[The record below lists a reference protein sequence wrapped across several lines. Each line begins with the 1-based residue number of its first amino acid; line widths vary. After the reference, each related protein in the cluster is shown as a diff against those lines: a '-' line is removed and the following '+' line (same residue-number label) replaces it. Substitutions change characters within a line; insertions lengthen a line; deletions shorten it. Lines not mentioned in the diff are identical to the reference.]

1 MSLLV
6 HGNVSTDILTQYCPS
21 AWLYTYGLKP
31 ICLHQK
37 LPFCVMVYY
46 FMFYLQITVPRANPR
61 ESFQHCR
68 TQFIPEAKIR
78 YLDYSLNRTD

>member
-1 MSLLV
+1 MCLVV
-6 HGNVSTDILTQYCPS
+6 HGNISTDILAQYCPS
-21 AWLYTYGLKP
+21 AWLYTYSLKS

-37 LPFCVMVYY
+37 LPFHVMVYY
-46 FMFYLQITVPRANPR
+46 FLFYLQITVLRANPS

-78 YLDYSLNRTD
+78 YLDYSLNGTD